1 MTPDYY
7 CWDHVLAIYVL
18 ADIMYEKY
26 AVQQQRYR
34 VQMLIDKSHH
44 LAQKRTYDSGDKVY
58 FYLIHKFTLSM
69 KYIFFYMY
77 VNQVNNILQGKYGIQ
92 GTCYMLLNLC
102 LFLFSCM
109 LRTKVER
116 TKLGLLS
123 FVFSDKDYLNSNY
136 SNKIN

>member
-1 MTPDYY
+1 
-7 CWDHVLAIYVL
+7 
-18 ADIMYEKY
+18 MYEKY
-26 AVQQQRYR
+26 AVQQQLYR

-136 SNKIN
+136 SNEIN